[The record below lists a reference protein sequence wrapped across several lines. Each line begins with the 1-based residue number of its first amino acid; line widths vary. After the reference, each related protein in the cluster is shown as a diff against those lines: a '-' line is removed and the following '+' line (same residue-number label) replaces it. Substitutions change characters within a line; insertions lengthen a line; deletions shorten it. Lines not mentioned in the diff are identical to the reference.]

1 MHQGLVASLKPLC
14 IEVSIFEFHM
24 LSHDDEKNH
33 SSLTSVFFIWWL
45 ACLYFTLKVH
55 LVYNGGF

>member
-33 SSLTSVFFIWWL
+33 SFFMSVLFIWWL
-45 ACLYFTLKVH
+45 ACLQFTLKLH
-55 LVYNGGF
+55 LVYNVGF